1 MNEVKNIYKEIHGLE
16 ELKNAEKKINSP
28 NTAISEN
35 INNIAEIHL
44 LPDNLQDTCNNQKP
58 NKIKSAKIIENND
71 EHFEKP
77 IKKRQ
82 FDNIKSIKEAVL
94 LNQTITKKK
103 QYSTKKDKNKKK
115 LNSDSCGCFV
125 L

>member
-58 NKIKSAKIIENND
+58 NLLILNRRNSVHFSVSPSVTALGCYMILRISRFWNPMPAQAKI
-71 EHFEKP
+71 
-77 IKKRQ
+77 
-82 FDNIKSIKEAVL
+82 
-94 LNQTITKKK
+94 
-103 QYSTKKDKNKKK
+103 
-115 LNSDSCGCFV
+115 DSFFYQI
-125 L
+125 